1 MDRRPRVLV
10 TGIGGIGGTVA
21 GWLTQ
26 HHPDVVDDVV
36 ALTRN
41 TGVVDAVEQHGFR
54 LRGVGEH
61 VDGRGRIAS
70 TLPDDLPKRDFILL
84 ATQPPDV
91 EAAARRLLP
100 HLADDG
106 AFVVFQNGLCEERIA
121 AISGPE
127 RVLGGVVSFGAS
139 HPEPGLFERTSQG
152 GITLGRMDGR
162 TDDPR
167 LQPLATLLEVVGPVT
182 IADDLAGVRWS
193 KLAINSAISTLG
205 TIGGNTLGALM
216 KFRFVRR
223 LALEIMTETV
233 RVAEAEGVKLQ
244 KIAGTLD
251 LDWLALSEAEQ
262 AEVLGSPA
270 LFTKHSVLLAV
281 GTRYRRLRSSML
293 SAIERGRPPAVDFLN
308 GEIVSRGEKHG
319 IPTPVNRAALEAV
332 HAIARGEK
340 PPHYDT
346 IRALARDVGI
356 RLLLPY

>member
-1 MDRRPRVLV
+1 MDGRPRVLV

-26 HHPDVVDDVV
+26 HHPDVVEDVV

-41 TGVVDAVEQHGFR
+41 TAVVDAVAEHGFR

-61 VDGRGRIAS
+61 VDGAGVATS
-70 TLPDDLPKRDFILL
+70 VLPDDLPKRDFILL

-91 EAAARRLLP
+91 ESAAERLLP

-106 AFVVFQNGLCEERIA
+106 AFVVFQNGLCESRIA
-121 AISGPE
+121 AIAGPE
-127 RVLGGVVSFGAS
+127 RVLGGVVTFGAS

-152 GITLGRMDGR
+152 GITVGRMDGR

-167 LQPLATLLEVVGPVT
+167 LQVLATLLEPVGPVEIT
-182 IADDLAGVRWS
+182 GELAGVRWS
-193 KLAINSAISTLG
+193 KLAINSAVSTLG

-216 KFRFVRR
+216 TFRFVRR

-233 RVAEAEGVKLQ
+233 RVAHAEGVTLQ

-251 LDWLALSEAEQ
+251 LDWLALSEDEQ
-262 AEVLGSPA
+262 EEVLGSPS
-270 LFTKHSVLLAV
+270 LVSKHAVLLAV

-293 SAIERGRPPAVDFLN
+293 SAIERGRPPSVDFLN
-308 GEIVSRGEKHG
+308 GEIVRLGEKHG
-319 IPTPVNRAALEAV
+319 IATPVNRAALETV

-340 PPHYDT
+340 RPAYDT
-346 IRALARDVGI
+346 VRGLAREVGI
-356 RLLLPY
+356 RLLLPT

>member
-1 MDRRPRVLV
+1 MAMRPRVLV

-26 HHPDVVDDVV
+26 HHPDVLDDVV

-41 TGVVDAVEQHGFR
+41 ASVVKAIDEHGFR
-54 LRGVGEH
+54 LRGVGEP
-61 VDGRGRIAS
+61 VDARGVVTTA
-70 TLPDDLPKRDFILL
+70 LPDGLAPRDFILL

-91 EAAARRLLP
+91 EDAARRLLP
-100 HLADDG
+100 HLAPDG

-121 AISGPE
+121 AIAGPE
-127 RVLGGVVSFGAS
+127 AVLGGVVSFGAS

-162 TDDPR
+162 IDDPR
-167 LQPLATLLEVVGPVT
+167 LQKLATLLEAVAPVT

-205 TIGGNTLGALM
+205 TIGGDTLGALM
-216 KFRFVRR
+216 KYRFVRR

-233 RVAEAEGVKLQ
+233 RVADAEGVTLR

-251 LDWLALSEAEQ
+251 LDWLALSESEQ
-262 AEVLGSPA
+262 AEVLGSPS
-270 LFTKHSVLLAV
+270 LFSKHAVLLAV

-293 SAIERGRPPAVDFLN
+293 AAVERGRPPAVD
-308 GEIVSRGEKHG
+308 
-319 IPTPVNRAALEAV
+319 
-332 HAIARGEK
+332 
-340 PPHYDT
+340 
-346 IRALARDVGI
+346 
-356 RLLLPY
+356 

>member
-1 MDRRPRVLV
+1 MDTRPRVLV

-26 HHPDVVDDVV
+26 HHPDVLEDVV
-36 ALTRN
+36 SLTRN
-41 TGVVDAVEQHGFR
+41 TSVVDAVAEHGYR
-54 LRGVGEH
+54 LRGVGEQ
-61 VDGRGRIAS
+61 VDAPGVVTS
-70 TLPDDLPKRDFILL
+70 SLPADLPPRDFILL

-100 HLADDG
+100 HLAPNG

-121 AISGPE
+121 AIAGGE
-127 RVLGGVVSFGAS
+127 RVFGGVVGFGAS
-139 HPEPGLFERTSQG
+139 HPEPGVFERTSQG
-152 GITLGRMDGR
+152 GITLGRIDGR

-167 LQPLATLLEVVGPVT
+167 LHTLATLLEAVAPVT
-182 IADDLAGVRWS
+182 IAEDLAGVRWS

-216 KFRFVRR
+216 KYRFVRR

-233 RVAEAEGVKLQ
+233 RVAEAEGVQLQ
-244 KIAGTLD
+244 KISGTLD
-251 LDWLALSEAEQ
+251 LEWLALSPAEQ
-262 AEVLGSPA
+262 LEVLGSPS
-270 LFTKHSVLLAV
+270 LFSKHTVLLAV

-293 SAIERGRPPAVDFLN
+293 SAIERGRPPSVDFLN

-319 IPTPVNRAALEAV
+319 IPTPVNAAALEAV
-332 HAIARGEK
+332 HAISRGEV
-340 PPHYDT
+340 PPAHET

-356 RLLLPY
+356 RLLLPS